1 MYGVPYVIEKTGR
14 NTKLVDIR
22 SKMLEER
29 KIILDSDVDEQST
42 NSVIQQLLWLN
53 SVSDEDIELYIKSP
67 GGSVTDGLA
76 VKDVIDS
83 IACKVNTI
91 GMGCCASMGAY
102 LLSCGTGV
110 RRGTKNLRYMIH
122 SVSSGNMGTVH
133 DMRVSMKETD
143 FLQEL
148 LMRDIASFSKG
159 KLTYEEI
166 EKMTQR
172 DFFMSTKEAIEIGLL
187 DEEA

>member
-29 KIILDSDVDEQST
+29 KIILDSDIDEHSS

-53 SVSDEDIELYIKSP
+53 SISNEDIELYIKSP

-76 VKDVIDS
+76 IKDVIYS
-83 IACKVNTI
+83 IDCKVNTI

-102 LLSCGTGV
+102 LLSCGTGK

-133 DMRVSMKETD
+133 DMRISMKETD

-148 LMRDIASFSKG
+148 LMNDIAEFTKG
-159 KLTYEEI
+159 KTTYEEI
-166 EKMTQR
+166 ERMCQR
-172 DFFMSTKEAIEIGLL
+172 DYYMSTKEAISFGLL